1 MGAAKSYEKIM
12 QEILEKNPVLQIDP
26 QKIYQEALQGN
37 SPGRDG
43 TPQGDPI
50 GQTAQTGQ
58 IQEGMRPGTSALD
71 DNRLKEEE
79 KQHPDLKEEEVPAEG
94 IEKGPDEGASSTA
107 PNPLST
113 DIPQLKRE

>member
-1 MGAAKSYEKIM
+1 MGAAKSYEKTM
-12 QEILEKNPVLQIDP
+12 EAMLNKNQGLQMDP

-37 SPGRDG
+37 SPGRDA

-71 DNRLKEEE
+71 DNRLDEQKKRKPLLEE
-79 KQHPDLKEEEVPAEG
+79 KLPAEG
-94 IEKGPDEGASSTA
+94 IEKGPNEAAPSTVPNPFSTA
-107 PNPLST
+107 T
-113 DIPQLKRE
+113 PQLKRK